1 MSAVELTPST
11 LPGYVEQVAPKY
23 GLDPAAVLAVASQE
37 GLGGGIGDQGTSFG
51 PWQLHA
57 GGALPPQEY
66 GGPNSPQ
73 TQGWAWSTAGVDYAL
88 AQIAASASGL
98 SGLPAIEAIVTGF
111 ERPANP
117 SKEIS
122 GAASH
127 YGSFS
132 GGGAGVSAQDLSLN
146 LLPGVGSGGLFSIG
160 SGVASSTETLAKNEL
175 SGVLE
180 YIVRG
185 ALLIG
190 GLALAMLALVLFA
203 RAFGSQLNVPA
214 VSKVADTV
222 TPAGRAVRAASRESR
237 IATAGAGAARE
248 RRAEEAHQARVK
260 TEAARTTEIRSRSRR
275 KATEARRSREAEF
288 NRGYIERA
296 TEEASPNL
304 SRARQG

>member
-37 GLGGGIGDQGTSFG
+37 GLGGGIGDKGTSFG

-88 AQIAASASGL
+88 AQISASASGL

-111 ERPANP
+111 ERPADP

-132 GGGAGVSAQDLSLN
+132 GGGAATVSAPAAQDVSFQTASLTGDIAGIAVDS
-146 LLPGVGSGGLFSIG
+146 LLRLVFIVGAFAFGAVALILF
-160 SGVASSTETLAKNEL
+160 V
-175 SGVLE
+175 
-180 YIVRG
+180 
-185 ALLIG
+185 
-190 GLALAMLALVLFA
+190 
-203 RAFGSQLNVPA
+203 RAFGSQLNIPVA
-214 VSKVADTV
+214 SKVAETV

-260 TEAARTTEIRSRSRR
+260 TQAARTTEIRSRSRR

-296 TEEASPNL
+296 TEDASPNL
-304 SRARQG
+304 SRSRRG